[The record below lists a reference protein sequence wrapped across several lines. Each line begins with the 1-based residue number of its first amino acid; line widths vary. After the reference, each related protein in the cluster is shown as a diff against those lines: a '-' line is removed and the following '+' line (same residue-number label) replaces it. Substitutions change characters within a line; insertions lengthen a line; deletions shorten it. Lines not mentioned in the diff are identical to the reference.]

1 MINSKLMIGVMS
13 GTSLDGID
21 IALTEIHRNK
31 VSVID
36 FYHINYAK
44 KLKKIY
50 LNYIFQTI
58 TNLKIVMFFQMNLRY

>member
-44 KLKKIY
+44 K
-50 LNYIFQTI
+50 
-58 TNLKIVMFFQMNLRY
+58 VR